1 MDRGDEGRAE
11 TRAVVETAGACFNSR
26 DYDGLDAVVAVDMA
40 NKAAGPQGREGWK
53 QVWEAIVTCF
63 PDATA
68 ETKTIIVEGD
78 RAAVHMTITGTHEAS
93 VMPLL
98 DGLDPTGRRIEWEFV
113 HLFRVQD
120 SLIVEHAAVRDD
132 LGLQR
137 QLS

>member
-1 MDRGDEGRAE
+1 MRESAQLMEVNQMDRGDAGRAE
-11 TRAVVETAGACFNSR
+11 TRAVVEAAGACFNSR

-68 ETKTIIVEGD
+68 ETKAVIVERD

-98 DGLDPTGRRIEWEFV
+98 DGLDPTGDASSGSSCTSSEFRTV
-113 HLFRVQD
+113 
-120 SLIVEHAAVRDD
+120 
-132 LGLQR
+132 
-137 QLS
+137 